1 MISRS
6 ANCCLL
12 LIALSILSAH
22 SGVSPGLAQVTG
34 KNNCYKYDRQEA
46 TKLKSTARRVTRQQ
60 TKLTIKTQ
68 QRSVVFQDICDR
80 YQEQSTT
87 YTLKSYYSD
96 INYFLVY
103 KSAYEEYEYTLING
117 KTGEQTTLWAE
128 PVFAPN
134 RQRFTTMAIDELNGN
149 TSAYIYR
156 IDPTGVKV
164 EYQDLRK
171 KWWPLNPK
179 WLNNST
185 IEFTHQPNTKPTIVK
200 LHRLGRTWRDS

>member
-1 MISRS
+1 MISRF

-12 LIALSILSAH
+12 SIALSILPINITTP
-22 SGVSPGLAQVTG
+22 VLAQVTG
-34 KNNCYKYDRQEA
+34 KNDCYKFDRQEA
-46 TKLKSTARRVTRQQ
+46 TKLKSTDRKVTRQQ
-60 TKLTIKTQ
+60 TKLIIKTQ
-68 QRSVVFQDICDR
+68 RRSVVFQDICDR

-87 YTLKSYYSD
+87 YTLKSYYPD

-200 LHRLGRTWRDS
+200 LHRLGRTLRDS